1 MTNPVLPEVPGQ
13 ETRTLGSGVLSIR
26 KVGETAYEEIAAL
39 KNFTYTISSERKEAT
54 SMRSGMKVVVAAV
67 NIAFKTTFKFEV
79 ESSTVDN
86 MAKFLSSPDSI
97 VETSLQTAGSFTNQL
112 FTVITPGRWQ
122 DLGKKKLTITNIK
135 KVTHTVPSTG
145 IADGGN
151 TGNGTCGS
159 VSAGTIPKVGT
170 YTVECTAEA
179 TDSGTFSVT
188 DPDGNDLGDAT
199 VGSAFTSDQINLTL
213 ADGTTDFKVGDKFT
227 IAVTGAAGD
236 TLVNLTDY
244 YIEAAHGYIAPAHT
258 SQSATSK
265 LAVAGTQFYVNA
277 TYPTVK
283 EYSIKAGE
291 TANMTYEFL
300 FISKEN
306 VGNME
311 QVLGYGNFS
320 PSGDLSCIGED
331 FRGFGFEGTCQAH
344 AIYGNSGLKYSQF
357 KEV

>member
-1 MTNPVLPEVPGQ
+1 MTNPVLPEIPGQ

-39 KNFTYTISSERKEAT
+39 KSFSYTIASERKEAT
-54 SMRSGMKVVVAAV
+54 SMRSGMKVVVASA

-97 VETSLQTAGSFTNQL
+97 VETSLQTAGSYANQI
-112 FTVITPGRWQ
+112 FTVTTPGRWQ

-135 KVTHTVPSTG
+135 KVTHTVPATG
-145 IADGGN
+145 TAGGSN
-151 TGNGTCGS
+151 TGDGTCAS
-159 VSAGTIPKVGT
+159 VTAGTVPKVGT
-170 YTVECTAEA
+170 YTVTCITKV
-179 TDSGTFSVT
+179 TNGGVFSVT

-199 VGSAFTSDQINLTL
+199 VGTPFTSTQINLSL
-213 ADGTTDFKVGDKFT
+213 ADGTTDFEVNDVFT

-244 YIEAAHGYIAPAHT
+244 YIETEQGFIAPAHT

-277 TYPTVK
+277 TYPTLK

-300 FISKEN
+300 FFSKAN
-306 VGNME
+306 VGYME

-320 PSGDLSCIGED
+320 PSGDLTCVGED
-331 FRGFGFEGTCQAH
+331 FRGFGFEGTCQSH
-344 AIYGNSGLKYSQF
+344 ATYGNSGLKYSQF